1 MRKGLWLALILSL
14 VMGAFFAP
22 EAAARERRS
31 KVINVYWHD
40 KEQVS
45 EDVFRLTTWY
55 VGVYAH
61 EDGTWSDLYESVDR
75 CRKTDGGRMRCRQER
90 YRIGISDLEG
100 DTFEMETR
108 NLESAHLDAVYKLRT
123 YDRNGNRVG
132 ERVPTH
138 IVADLAGRGD
148 IRRYGDSYTR
158 RYGWANCSFVRTTYD
173 SRFRKAVATGSIDA
187 ADIGTIDLG
196 STRDAFLETSTSR
209 VLRHSC

>member
-14 VMGAFFAP
+14 VMGALFAP
-22 EAAARERRS
+22 EAAARQRRS

-45 EDVFRLTTWY
+45 DNVFRLSTWY
-55 VGVYAH
+55 AGVYVH
-61 EDGTWSDLYESVDR
+61 EDGTWSDLYQSVDR
-75 CRKTDGGRMRCRQER
+75 CRKTDSGNTRCRQES

-100 DTFEMETR
+100 QTFDMDTES
-108 NLESAHLDAVYKLRT
+108 LESAHLDAVYKLRV
-123 YDRNGNRVG
+123 YDEDGNRVG

-138 IVADLAGRGD
+138 IVADLAGRGEV
-148 IRRYGDSYTR
+148 RHYSDSYTH

-173 SRFRKAVATGSIDA
+173 SDFRRAIGTGSIDGV
-187 ADIGTIDLG
+187 DVGT
-196 STRDAFLETSTSR
+196 TRDAFLETSTSS